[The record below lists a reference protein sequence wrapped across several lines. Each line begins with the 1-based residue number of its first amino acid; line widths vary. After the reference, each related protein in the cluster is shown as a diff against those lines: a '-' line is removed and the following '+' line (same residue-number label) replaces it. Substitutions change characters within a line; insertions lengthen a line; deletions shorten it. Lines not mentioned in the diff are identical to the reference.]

1 MKLNKKTLI
10 AMLIASAFATGC
22 GSLKYNTGFEIDSST
37 PQAEA
42 SPGVEVAYP
51 EWYNEDLEDDDVN
64 LYAVASEYSKDMQF
78 ALDKASLS
86 AKRELASNF
95 SSHIDAML
103 KDYATEVGDLD
114 TTVIREIDRTT
125 KLVVARVNL
134 IGVQR
139 TNMSIVHSGEGG
151 YRAYVKL
158 KYTPDSANAF
168 ILSEVRKNAKLMSKF
183 NASKRFAELEEGVAL
198 IEEQK
203 IEELKILSGD
213 LPPLVE

>member
-1 MKLNKKTLI
+1 
-10 AMLIASAFATGC
+10 MLIASALATGC
-22 GSLKYNTGFEIDSST
+22 GSLKYSTGFEIDSST
-37 PQAEA
+37 QQAEA
-42 SPGVEVAYP
+42 APGVEVAYP

-95 SSHIDAML
+95 SSHIDSML

-168 ILSEVRKNAKLMSKF
+168 ILSEVRKNAKLMTKF

-203 IEELKILSGD
+203 IEELQILSGD

>member
-1 MKLNKKTLI
+1 
-10 AMLIASAFATGC
+10 MLIASALATGC
-22 GSLKYNTGFEIDSST
+22 GSLKYSTGFEIDSST
-37 PQAEA
+37 QQAEA
-42 SPGVEVAYP
+42 APGVEVAYP

-95 SSHIDAML
+95 SSHIDSML

-168 ILSEVRKNAKLMSKF
+168 ILSEVRKNAKLMTKF

-203 IEELKILSGD
+203 ILSGD

>member
-1 MKLNKKTLI
+1 MKNQKTLI
-10 AMLIASAFATGC
+10 AMLIASALATGC
-22 GSLKYNTGFEIDSST
+22 GSLKYSTGFEIDSST
-37 PQAEA
+37 QQAEA
-42 SPGVEVAYP
+42 APGVEVAYP

-95 SSHIDAML
+95 SSHIDSML

-168 ILSEVRKNAKLMSKF
+168 ILSEVRKNAKLMTKF

-203 IEELKILSGD
+203 IEELQILSGD

>member
-1 MKLNKKTLI
+1 
-10 AMLIASAFATGC
+10 MLIASALATGC
-22 GSLKYNTGFEIDSST
+22 GSLKYSTGFEIDSST
-37 PQAEA
+37 QQAEA
-42 SPGVEVAYP
+42 APGVEVAYP
-51 EWYNEDLEDDDVN
+51 EWYNEDLKDDDVN

-95 SSHIDAML
+95 SSHIDSML

-168 ILSEVRKNAKLMSKF
+168 ILSEVRKNAKLMTKF

-203 IEELKILSGD
+203 IEELQILSGD

>member
-1 MKLNKKTLI
+1 MKNQKTLI
-10 AMLIASAFATGC
+10 AMLIASALATGC
-22 GSLKYNTGFEIDSST
+22 GSMKYTTGFEIDSGE
-37 PQAEA
+37 PQAQA
-42 SPGVEVAYP
+42 APGVEVAYP
-51 EWYNEDLEDDDVN
+51 EWYNEDLKDDDVN

-139 TNMSIVHSGEGG
+139 TNMSIIHSGEGG

-168 ILSEVRKNAKLMSKF
+168 ILSEVRKNAKLMTKF

-203 IEELKILSGD
+203 IEELQILSGD

>member
-1 MKLNKKTLI
+1 MSNKKTLI
-10 AMLIASAFATGC
+10 AMLVASALATGC
-22 GSLKYNTGFEIDSST
+22 GSLKYSTGFEIDSST
-37 PQAEA
+37 QQAEV

-51 EWYNEDLEDDDVN
+51 EWYNAELEDDDSN

-95 SSHIDAML
+95 SSHVDAML

-114 TTVIREIDRTT
+114 TSVIREIDRTT

-158 KYTPDSANAF
+158 KYTPDSANA
-168 ILSEVRKNAKLMSKF
+168 ILLSEIRHNAKLMAKF
-183 NASKRFAELEEGVAL
+183 NASKRFKELEDGVKL
-198 IEEQK
+198 IEDQK
-203 IEELKILSGD
+203 LQELDILTNGD
-213 LPPLVE
+213 LPPLL